1 MTNIRTLELHY
12 QDEDDL
18 EIDWKRETLVNVV
31 NDASLCNVLMSND
44 LRQLNLF
51 TIDDNG
57 KSNWINIAYLI
68 VERLYHLQII
78 ELDGI
83 KDQLMQMAH
92 ILINGLL
99 KLNFLTFIGSLQE
112 GKIYEKKLRD
122 LQNSNTHSFQTEVPN
137 TMDYGTVFV
146 WL

>member
-1 MTNIRTLELHY
+1 MKNIRTLELHY

-57 KSNWINIAYLI
+57 
-68 VERLYHLQII
+68 
-78 ELDGI
+78 ELNGI
-83 KDQLMQMAH
+83 KDQLIQMAH

>member
-57 KSNWINIAYLI
+57 
-68 VERLYHLQII
+68 
-78 ELDGI
+78 ELNGI
-83 KDQLMQMAH
+83 KDQLIQMAH